1 MAAIRESDRIAK
13 TAHADPSKAGWKN
26 QHIHL
31 SRESLTL
38 REAVESRREI
48 RAHPEEVP
56 LAVRLVENPNY
67 RVPGLRL
74 FSGAV
79 TLDDH
84 DCIHALLGRGLLP
97 KDEAFT
103 IGFTMGSTKQPGAAE
118 ARLYSLIAKHVYPK
132 HYRFNDEDMQVFDCG
147 LQLGKMSRCRPLDRI
162 NYLDLMETPLGEV
175 RKQVGIETDLLRAY
189 YHIESARFPHAQ
201 ES

>member
-1 MAAIRESDRIAK
+1 MAAIREFDSISRS
-13 TAHADPSKAGWKN
+13 AHADGSKPDWKTW
-26 QHIHL
+26 HIPL
-31 SRESLTL
+31 SCERLTL
-38 REAVESRREI
+38 SQALESAKEI

-84 DCIHALLGRGLLP
+84 DCIHALLGRGLLS

-147 LQLGKMSRCRPLDRI
+147 LQLGKISRCRPLDRI
-162 NYLDLMETPLGEV
+162 NYSGSP
-175 RKQVGIETDLLRAY
+175 
-189 YHIESARFPHAQ
+189 
-201 ES
+201 